1 MGTISSN
8 LFFPNETENL
18 NQNNNELL
26 QKEHEYNLIKDNL
39 TYTIIIKNE
48 VIETNNTIKI
58 KTSQIINKTFYLY
71 EQIIDNKYLNK
82 IFNNDQ
88 NFEYNFFNFIKIF
101 DHKKAII
108 KDILIDKEIIL
119 DLEINSINNIGIKLL
134 KSK

>member
-18 NQNNNELL
+18 HQNNNELL

-58 KTSQIINKTFYLY
+58 KTSKIINKTFYLY